1 MKDFREVIQSG
12 HGTALVYELES
23 LPRIPTPQPP
33 LEAKDIV
40 YYTGKVRLK
49 GSPSHLSPLSE
60 QQTP

>member
-49 GSPSHLSPLSE
+49 GSPSHL
-60 QQTP
+60 